1 MPDFQ
6 KFANVCLDL
15 AERAPTD
22 QKATLHEMAE
32 VWLNLATEQLNK
44 KSARDRT
51 TMRKSSL
58 VCILA

>member
-22 QKATLHEMAE
+22 QKATLHEIAE

-44 KSARDRT
+44 KSVHENEPSNDN
-51 TMRKSSL
+51 S
-58 VCILA
+58 